1 MTPPDP
7 PRLAYVAGRYPAIS
21 HAFLLQEVKALR
33 SLGATVE
40 TFSVRRVGPDQL
52 LTDED
57 REAFE
62 TTYAILPARLGHL
75 VAAHLRALLTRPRRY
90 ARALAAGLDVRAPG
104 VRGAL
109 WQLFYLAEAG
119 VLWDRCRRLGLRHV
133 HAQFA
138 SNASNVALL
147 AAELGGPRWS
157 WSVTVHGPTD
167 FYNVHAFRL
176 PDKARRAAF
185 VVCISDFARSQLQA
199 FLDPD
204 EWPKL
209 ETVPLGVDPDR
220 FKPAPAKAD
229 DPEAPLRIVT
239 VGRLAPVK
247 GQAVLLDALAELARR
262 GIEARLTIAGDGPVR
277 GQLERRTDGLG
288 LRDRVEFAGAV
299 GHSRLGELYAAA
311 DVFCSSSFAEGL
323 PTVLMEAMATGLP
336 TVATRIMGVPELVEH
351 EVTGLLVPPARPDLL
366 ADALERL
373 ASHPEERRAMGEA
386 GRRKVLETRDPRRSA
401 ERLLGLVAKHAA

>member
-1 MTPPDP
+1 MSAAEP
-7 PRLAYVAGRYPAIS
+7 PRLAYVVGRYPAIS
-21 HAFLLQEVKALR
+21 HAFLLQEVLALR
-33 SLGATVE
+33 ALGATVH
-40 TFSVRRVGPDQL
+40 TFSVRRVGPEQL
-52 LTDED
+52 LTDTD

-62 TTYAILPARLGHL
+62 TTYAILPARPGHL

-90 ARALAAGLDVRAPG
+90 ARALATGLGMRGPG

-138 SNASNVALL
+138 SNAANVALL
-147 AAELGGPRWS
+147 AAELGGPGWS
-157 WSVTVHGPTD
+157 WSLTVHGPTD
-167 FYNVHAFRL
+167 FYNLHGFRL
-176 PDKARRAAF
+176 PDKARHAAF
-185 VVCISDFARSQLQA
+185 VVCTSDFARSQLQA
-199 FLDPD
+199 FVDPA

-209 ETVPLGVDPDR
+209 ETVPMGVDAER
-220 FKPAPAKAD
+220 FKPKPHRSD
-229 DPEAPLRIVT
+229 DPGAPIRIVT
-239 VGRLAPVK
+239 VGRLAGVK
-247 GQAVLLDALAELARR
+247 GQAVLLDAVAELKQRAV
-262 GIEARLTIAGDGPVR
+262 AVQLTIAGDGPER
-277 GQLERRTDGLG
+277 DQLERRTDRLG
-288 LRDRVEFAGAV
+288 LRDRVEFTGPV
-299 GHSRLGELYAAA
+299 GHDRVAELCAAA
-311 DVFCSSSFAEGL
+311 DVFVSSSFAEGL

-373 ASHPEERRAMGEA
+373 ASRPDERRAMGEA
-386 GRRKVLETRDPRRSA
+386 GRRKVLEERDPRRSG